1 MNWTSHRRYLLL
13 LHPVEDLIQ
22 EVPQFLRRTG
32 TQQPLQLTQLIL
44 HRFMIHLVASLNIR
58 DKIGAIPASPG
69 IAHRIHRFAIGF
81 VTLGQ
86 RRYRATDAD
95 TCLPPHNPAHTLADL
110 FHNDMKVL
118 IHSLLRRRQQRYYTV
133 TAEKAAI
140 IMDVLRVYRI
150 HCMHAGL
157 RRAIS
162 AVRILQRDDKD
173 SILQAAGIAFEKS
186 AVLRCLQQL
195 LLTLR

>member
-1 MNWTSHRRYLLL
+1 M
-13 LHPVEDLIQ
+13 
-22 EVPQFLRRTG
+22 
-32 TQQPLQLTQLIL
+32 
-44 HRFMIHLVASLNIR
+44 
-58 DKIGAIPASPG
+58 
-69 IAHRIHRFAIGF
+69 
-81 VTLGQ
+81 TLGQ
-86 RRYRATDAD
+86 RRYRTTDAD

-162 AVRILQRDDKD
+162 AVRILQRDDKN

-195 LLTLR
+195 LLTLRKTTLVGVQNQRLQKLLLPPCSSCSRLRANSFEALIDLPLDPLQLLRQLRG